1 MANLISKIKAPNN
14 TEYLLKDSTLAADT
28 GISIADIDS
37 NNQRKIKNIGVTGV
51 KGNSESAYRTGQV
64 NLTAANIGAKATQS
78 AVNDVAADGTSVTF
92 ISQVTQNTQGVISPV
107 KKTVATMGA
116 ASADAA
122 GSAGLVPAPAAGK
135 QGQYLRGDGTWAT
148 PSNTTYTFDGTYNSS
163 TNKAATV
170 STVTNAINALD
181 VEESTGTTLQ
191 TITAISET
199 NGKIAATYSD
209 IASASTSGKGVVQ
222 LSSATN
228 STSTSLA
235 ATASAVKAAYDLAA
249 SKTANTGTVTKVT
262 PGNGLINGTSGTS
275 QTAITGT
282 GTISIK
288 EGGVTNAMLAGSI
301 ENGKLSHSKV
311 TIAGNEVSLG
321 GSVTADTLRESLGL
335 SNAMHF
341 VGTTTTT
348 MSDGLTTKNV
358 TINSKTYT
366 PNSGDVVLYSDA
378 EFVWTGSAWERLGR
392 DSSFKTTQSAVTD
405 PSADGTSTAF
415 IDSIT
420 QNANGVI
427 SPHKASLPTAST
439 STTGIMKVGTGLSAS
454 SGTVSVSYGTAANTA
469 CQGND
474 SRLSNARTPTSHTH
488 GNLTNDGKIT
498 TTATIANGDKLVI
511 VDSDTTAASKITGSS
526 IAFDGSTTTKALT
539 PKGTW
544 ETFVKSQYTLPAAT
558 TSALG
563 GIKLSSASDATPTG
577 SLTVPIGTLAS
588 DGLTYAYTPV
598 AGTDLMGNN
607 TPLGMIHPDK
617 GFVQETTVVS
627 GVELPRHGVWSVA
640 TMGGATSSA
649 DGTFGAPPSPKKG
662 DQAKFLRGDATWQSV
677 ITAHRTYTA
686 FTGKPAANATPGFGE
701 SFTISQIAQSTTGQ
715 VSGTDRTVTIPALP
729 TASTSVAG
737 IVKFGTA
744 AGTAAQGNHNHDSTY
759 VNVSGDTMTGDLT
772 FKKASTADSPDI
784 VWQYGDTGN
793 EQARLW
799 MGSGGTAKWA
809 PLYRCYKSDGTSLY
823 NGSLVLG
830 DGTGASGSW
839 GISVTGSS
847 NSVRDSNNTTVTTFA
862 YSKTGLNYADY
873 TWLAAWNGYELRA
886 VNKSQ
891 FAQASHN
898 HDGTYVN
905 VSGDTMTG
913 ALNLANNI
921 WNQVGDDAYIGD
933 INKGGHIG
941 IQGKNGNTGLFFTT
955 YNQTSKTTGA
965 ALTWDGSHL
974 TSDKPMKTPN
984 IVIDQHVTLQ
994 YNSTDASLDF
1004 VFA

>member
-1 MANLISKIKAPNN
+1 MSAADKTKLNGIDEHANAYIHPSHDVWNAASGGTGTLKVGTDDVTGGTIVLRDFEVDAQGHVTNRTETTLELKADMATTSKPGFMSAAEKGKLANIEAEANKYVLPNASSSTLGGIKTTYDSAMDMITKGYTYVVSAPTFQEIWGNN
-14 TEYLLKDSTLAADT
+14 TLNAAIPPASDTAFGAIKVGEGLAQGTHQAYNANT
-28 GISIADIDS
+28 GAFEE
-37 NNQRKIKNIGVTGV
+37 QPEPGHYK
-51 KGNSESAYRTGQV
+51 
-64 NLTAANIGAKATQS
+64 
-78 AVNDVAADGTSVTF
+78 
-92 ISQVTQNTQGVISPV
+92 
-107 KKTVATMGA
+107 VATMGA
-116 ASADAA
+116 ATSSADGTFGAPPSPKA
-122 GSAGLVPAPAAGK
+122 GDQTK
-135 QGQYLRGDGTWAT
+135 FLRGDATWAT
-148 PSNTTYTFDGTYNSS
+148 PSAG
-163 TNKAATV
+163 
-170 STVTNAINALD
+170 
-181 VEESTGTTLQ
+181 
-191 TITAISET
+191 
-199 NGKIAATYSD
+199 
-209 IASASTSGKGVVQ
+209 
-222 LSSATN
+222 
-228 STSTSLA
+228 
-235 ATASAVKAAYDLAA
+235 
-249 SKTANTGTVTKVT
+249 VTKVT

-275 QTAITGT
+275 QAAITST

-301 ENGKLSHSKV
+301 ANGKLSNSKV
-311 TIAGNEVSLG
+311 TIAGNDVSLG

-341 VGTTTTT
+341 VGTTTTA

-366 PNSGDVVLYSDA
+366 PNNGDVVLYSDA

-392 DSSFKTTQSAVTD
+392 DSSFKTTQTAVTD
-405 PSADGTSTAF
+405 PSADGTDTAF

-439 STTGIMKVGTGLSAS
+439 SAAGIMKVGTGLSAS
-454 SGTVSVSYGTAANTA
+454 SGTVSVTYGTAANTA

-474 SRLSNARTPTSHTH
+474 TRLSHARTPTSHTH

-526 IAFDGSTTTKALT
+526 ITFDGSTTTKALT

-563 GIKLSSASDATPTG
+563 GIKLSSASDTTPIG

-598 AGTDLMGNN
+598 AGTDISGNN
-607 TPLGMIHPDK
+607 TPLGMIQPDK

-627 GVELPRHGVWSVA
+627 GVELPRVGVWSVA

-737 IVKFGTA
+737 IVKLGTA
-744 AGTAAQGNHNHDSTY
+744 AGTAAQGNHNHDSAY
-759 VNVSGDTMTGDLT
+759 VAKTAGVTNVAWDSTNKKLTKTINGTSSDVVTAATIKTALSLAKADVGLGNVTNDAQIPKSIGTTKGDIIYWSA
-772 FKKASTADSPDI
+772 ASTP
-784 VWQYGDTGN
+784 
-793 EQARLW
+793 ARL
-799 MGSGGTAKWA
+799 AA
-809 PLYRCYKSDGTSLY
+809 GTS
-823 NGSLVLG
+823 GQVLKMNSSG
-830 DGTGASGSW
+830 VPAWAADNNDNNYVSQSGS
-839 GISVTGSS
+839 
-847 NSVRDSNNTTVTTFA
+847 TT
-862 YSKTGLNYADY
+862 
-873 TWLAAWNGYELRA
+873 
-886 VNKSQ
+886 
-891 FAQASHN
+891 
-898 HDGTYVN
+898 
-905 VSGDTMTG
+905 
-913 ALNLANNI
+913 AN
-921 WNQVGDDAYIGD
+921 WRKVLLHYKDDAASTTAVTSSTNVVYSAVGVSV
-933 INKGGHIG
+933 
-941 IQGKNGNTGLFFTT
+941 QPSTGTIRT
-955 YNQTSKTTGA
+955 NAYNVA
-965 ALTWDGSHL
+965 D
-974 TSDKPMKTPN
+974 
-984 IVIDQHVTLQ
+984 HVTLQ